1 MMRKGKD
8 IQNIRVFAK
17 TTRACNSIN
26 KETLAQVFFCEFGE
40 ISKNTFLH
48 RTSLV
53 TNFCLCVAKKK
64 KKGYYRS
71 LNENN
76 VTVSKNFWKTLKPML
91 SYKSAVAKKSS

>member
-48 RTSLV
+48 RPSLV

-64 KKGYYRS
+64 KKKAIIGTS
-71 LNENN
+71 M
-76 VTVSKNFWKTLKPML
+76 KTML
-91 SYKSAVAKKSS
+91 QSVKTFGKL

>member
-48 RTSLV
+48 IPSLV
-53 TNFCLCVAKKK
+53 TNLCICVAKKK
-64 KKGYYRS
+64 KKKAIIGTS
-71 LNENN
+71 M
-76 VTVSKNFWKTLKPML
+76 KTML
-91 SYKSAVAKKSS
+91 QSVKTFGKL

>member
-1 MMRKGKD
+1 MNKNLNKETMKRPKLGNKFLEREMMRKGKD

-48 RTSLV
+48 RPSLV

-64 KKGYYRS
+64 KKR
-71 LNENN
+71 L
-76 VTVSKNFWKTLKPML
+76 L
-91 SYKSAVAKKSS
+91 

>member
-64 KKGYYRS
+64 KK
-71 LNENN
+71 
-76 VTVSKNFWKTLKPML
+76 KTIIGTSMKTML
-91 SYKSAVAKKSS
+91 QSVKTFGKL